1 MDDANQ
7 DVMQQLVFDAIE
19 DGAEIAI
26 AVDGERK
33 LPFQLVTDYYQP
45 WTSTAET
52 AGAAPVRVDVRY
64 ARTELAVNETVG
76 VQASVEVLKAQRSDT
91 LLVAVGIPPGFAPVT
106 AGLERLTRQDQIDRY
121 ELIGNRIVFYLS
133 GLTDGDKLVLP
144 YELEARYVVR
154 AQTPS
159 GEAYNYYAP
168 DQTAIAAPQRIVVT
182 LATP

>member
-1 MDDANQ
+1 MITPLEVGRRHILAG
-7 DVMQQLVFDAIE
+7 VALRFAGIILWLVL
-19 DGAEIAI
+19 IAAGI
-26 AVDGERK
+26 AVAEGHATRTATA
-33 LPFQLVTDYYQP
+33 VHTMAA
-45 WTSTAET
+45 TS
-52 AGAAPVRVDVRY
+52 AAS
-64 ARTELAVNETVG
+64 AVHP
-76 VQASVEVLKAQRSDT
+76 ASAHIGSHHAMAAHAAV
-91 LLVAVGIPPGFAPVT
+91 LLV
-106 AGLERLTRQDQIDRY
+106 RQEQVDRY

-133 GLTDGDKLVLP
+133 GLTDGDTIVLP

>member
-1 MDDANQ
+1 M
-7 DVMQQLVFDAIE
+7 
-19 DGAEIAI
+19 
-26 AVDGERK
+26 
-33 LPFQLVTDYYQP
+33 
-45 WTSTAET
+45 
-52 AGAAPVRVDVRY
+52 
-64 ARTELAVNETVG
+64 G
-76 VQASVEVLKAQRSDT
+76 V
-91 LLVAVGIPPGFAPVT
+91 PPGFTPVT
-106 AGLERLTRQDQIDRY
+106 SGLDRLVRQDQVDRY

-144 YELEARYVVR
+144 YELEARNVVR